1 MPIYHRRDVVSII
14 ATKSNQKPTKK
25 AVRSVPEH
33 RLGVELGKDRREIQM
48 GLCRIVRFL
57 TDEPANHGYRRSLLR
72 GLGNCEAVGE
82 SRVIEARKSA
92 HAAIGFWN
100 LI

>member
-1 MPIYHRRDVVSII
+1 MPIYHRRDAGSII
-14 ATKSNQKPTKK
+14 ASRSNQKP
-25 AVRSVPEH
+25 RSVPEH